1 MTSEGISFD
10 EAAAPEGLRLYAI
23 GDIHGRFDL
32 MAEMHARI
40 LGEIERDRPNDWR
53 IIYLGDYIDRG
64 GQEAQVLDF
73 LARTTAEESRVQ
85 ALAGNH
91 DQGLLDFLAGKTLD
105 NLFVN
110 NGGDTTAASYG
121 VSLQPDAP
129 PDEMRQTRD
138 SLLKAI
144 PQAHIA
150 FMRDLPLSF
159 TYGDYFFCH
168 AGIRPELPLDRQVPH
183 DLMWIRQE
191 FQNHLGLFPKVI
203 IHGHTPVRRADIHAN
218 RVNLDTGAWKSG
230 LLSAMM
236 FEGKRKRLLEVALS

>member
-1 MTSEGISFD
+1 MTSEGISFE

-40 LGEIERDRPNDWR
+40 MDEIRRDRSEDWR

-73 LARTTAEESRVQ
+73 LAQITSEEPRVQ

-91 DQGLLDFLAGKTLD
+91 DQGLLEFLSGNSLD

-110 NGGDTTAASYG
+110 NGGETTAASYG
-121 VSLQPDAP
+121 VALSADAP
-129 PDEMRQTRD
+129 REEMQRTRQA
-138 SLLKAI
+138 LLEAM
-144 PQAHIA
+144 PQSHIA
-150 FMRDLPLSF
+150 FMRALPLSF

-168 AGIRPELPLDRQVPH
+168 AGVRPGVPLEAQDRH
-183 DLMWIRQE
+183 DLLWIRQE
-191 FQNHLGLFPKVI
+191 FLRHQGLFGKVI
-203 IHGHTPVRRADIHAN
+203 IHGHTPVRRADVCPN
-218 RVNLDTGAWKSG
+218 RVNLDTGAWRSG
-230 LLSAMM
+230 LLTAMM
-236 FEGKRKRLLEVALS
+236 LEGKRKRLLEVALS